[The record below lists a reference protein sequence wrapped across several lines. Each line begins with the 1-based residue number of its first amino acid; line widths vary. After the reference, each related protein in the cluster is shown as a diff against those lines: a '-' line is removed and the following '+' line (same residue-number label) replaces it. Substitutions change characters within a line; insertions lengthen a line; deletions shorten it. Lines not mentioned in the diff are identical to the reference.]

1 MGKKYNAPYRGT
13 KQMQIIDNVVNSKK
27 KVQEELEEYKEKF
40 NVDETTKVMLT
51 PYEYPAEVAREI

>member
-1 MGKKYNAPYRGT
+1 
-13 KQMQIIDNVVNSKK
+13 MQIIDNVVNSKK